1 MPPKKFR
8 HRHLRRFYQTG
19 SPRGIPP
26 GSVKRISRILD
37 RLRTATGPS
46 DLDLPGYFLEP
57 LKGNRAGTWSV
68 RVTANWRIT
77 FRFEDDEPTDID
89 LEDYH

>member
-1 MPPKKFR
+1 MPPKRFR
-8 HRHLRRFYQTG
+8 NRRLRRFYETG

-26 GSVKRISRILD
+26 GSAARINRILD
-37 RLRTATGPS
+37 RLRTANGPG
-46 DLDLPGYFLEP
+46 DLDVPGYLLEP
-57 LKGNRAGTWSV
+57 LKGNRVGAWSV

-77 FRFEDDEPTDID
+77 FRFEDGEPTDID

>member
-1 MPPKKFR
+1 MPPRRFR
-8 HRHLRRFYQTG
+8 NQRLRRFYET
-19 SPRGIPP
+19 SNPRGIPP
-26 GSVKRISRILD
+26 RSAARIGRILD
-37 RLRTATGPS
+37 RLRTATSPE
-46 DLDLPGYFLEP
+46 DLYLPGLFLEQ
-57 LKGNRAGTWSV
+57 LKGSRAGTWSV

>member
-1 MPPKKFR
+1 MPPKRFR
-8 HRHLRRFYQTG
+8 NRHLRRFYETG

-26 GSVKRISRILD
+26 GSAKRISRILD
-37 RLRTATGPS
+37 AMRTATS
-46 DLDLPGYFLEP
+46 VRDLDAPGFFLEP

-77 FRFEDDEPTDID
+77 FRFDDGDATEID

>member
-1 MPPKKFR
+1 MPPRRFKNR
-8 HRHLRRFYQTG
+8 RLRRFYETG

-26 GSVKRISRILD
+26 GSAARISRILD
-37 RLRTATGPS
+37 KMRVATGPA
-46 DLDLPGYFLEP
+46 DMDAPGFVLEP

-68 RVTANWRIT
+68 RVTGNWRIT
-77 FRFEDDEPTDID
+77 FRFEEGDVTDID